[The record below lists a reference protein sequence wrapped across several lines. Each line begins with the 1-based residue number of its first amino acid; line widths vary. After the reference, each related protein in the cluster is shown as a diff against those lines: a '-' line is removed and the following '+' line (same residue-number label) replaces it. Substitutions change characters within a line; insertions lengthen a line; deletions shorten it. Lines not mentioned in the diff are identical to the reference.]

1 MQQERI
7 KHISGLVQP
16 WTPESVIEFYGGHT
30 DLVDVLRVKE
40 ADNYHRVVIE
50 SALVLASK
58 GMTDWQYHSSGG
70 SSALWTA
77 PNGKGMLRVWIDGT
91 MT

>member
-30 DLVDVLRVKE
+30 DLVDVL
-40 ADNYHRVVIE
+40 
-50 SALVLASK
+50 
-58 GMTDWQYHSSGG
+58 
-70 SSALWTA
+70 
-77 PNGKGMLRVWIDGT
+77 P
-91 MT
+91 